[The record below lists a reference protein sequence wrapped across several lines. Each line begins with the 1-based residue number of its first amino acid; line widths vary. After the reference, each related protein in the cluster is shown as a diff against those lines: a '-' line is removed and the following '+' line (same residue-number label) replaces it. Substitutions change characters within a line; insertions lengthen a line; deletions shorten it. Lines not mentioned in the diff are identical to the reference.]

1 MLAIDRIFAHVHML
15 CVAVSKNACRAQH
28 GKNPIT
34 PVKTC
39 MCSPLIISALSEL
52 NSLYSM
58 HCYQSLKLLYPFAMV
73 LIASIDVTEAAVVNP
88 V

>member
-1 MLAIDRIFAHVHML
+1 
-15 CVAVSKNACRAQH
+15 
-28 GKNPIT
+28 
-34 PVKTC
+34 

-58 HCYQSLKLLYPFAMV
+58 HFYQSLKLLYPFAMV